1 MSKDVSGSAMAHKGA
16 QGYCKY
22 SWIQLA
28 GIGMHDW
35 KQIREVFNLKK
46 YMWISMSLAL
56 ERLGVATRGLT
67 TDLANQR
74 PASIGQDQKLE

>member
-1 MSKDVSGSAMAHKGA
+1 MC
-16 QGYCKY
+16 QGVPWRARERKVTATQAKY

-46 YMWISMSLAL
+46 YMWISISLNAL
-56 ERLGVATRGLT
+56 H
-67 TDLANQR
+67 
-74 PASIGQDQKLE
+74 